1 MRELRQRAEQIARIV
16 CIILAGLVVYE
27 LAGVAIRWNP
37 FRGVAVPELP
47 TLTVATNGPSS
58 APHATNLMANTT
70 QKGTNALLQQTG
82 TNMALAGMSNSAAHP
97 VPSMAASNSIVK
109 TEVLP
114 AGSNSVAV
122 MSTNPP
128 TNSITQSDVKPG
140 GTNMVAP
147 SISTN
152 AGTNL
157 TLVSSTSD
165 TNAATS
171 KPKKKRTNGG
181 PMPEMAGMSGMV
193 GMPGMPGIG
202 FNPFGP
208 PGMQG
213 PDLPPALKA
222 RVDRITESEILGP
235 VMRPLP
241 MALLGIAGEFAFL
254 RSDSGQTGLVKEGD
268 SLADLKLLRIGVNR
282 VLIEQ
287 NGQKKELMIFNG
299 YGGDSLLPKDS
310 PNENA
315 HP

>member
-1 MRELRQRAEQIARIV
+1 MRELRQRTEQIARIV

-27 LAGVAIRWNP
+27 LAGAAIRWNP
-37 FRGVAVPELP
+37 FRGVTVPELP
-47 TLTVATNGPSS
+47 TLTAATNGPSS

-70 QKGTNALLQQTG
+70 QKGTNALLHQTG
-82 TNMALAGMSNSAAHP
+82 TNLALAGMSNSAAHP

-109 TEVLP
+109 TEVPP

-122 MSTNPP
+122 ISTNAP
-128 TNSITQSDVKPG
+128 TNSMAQSDVNAG
-140 GTNMVAP
+140 RTNIVVTL
-147 SISTN
+147 ISTN

-157 TLVSSTSD
+157 TLASATSD
-165 TNAATS
+165 TNTAMS
-171 KPKKKRTNGG
+171 KPKKKRTSGG

-208 PGMQG
+208 PGMRG

-222 RVDRITESEILGP
+222 RVDRVTESEILGP

-310 PNENA
+310 PQ
-315 HP
+315 